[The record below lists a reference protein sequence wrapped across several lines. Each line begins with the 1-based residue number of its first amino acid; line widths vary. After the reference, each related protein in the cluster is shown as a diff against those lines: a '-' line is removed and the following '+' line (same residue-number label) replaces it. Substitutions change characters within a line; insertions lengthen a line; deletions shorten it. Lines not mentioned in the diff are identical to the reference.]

1 MGQSTFT
8 ADGTAPFVFDDNWDN
23 FGNLRPESRR
33 LSATNADGVP
43 VVPLTEEQKFTFDT
57 QGWLCIPGVLDEAD
71 LEEMRAFCYRLKD
84 RPESL
89 PEHQRTPV
97 AGPLEKLLDH
107 PVVVGFC
114 NEFLAYHRL
123 DGDDHY
129 GFRFETSDAPEAQV
143 AVPPRVRRSG
153 QHRPGHA
160 QSVRPGPGLR
170 R

>member
-8 ADGTAPFVFDDNWDN
+8 SDGTAPFVFDDNWDN
-23 FGNLRPESRR
+23 FGNLRPESRQ

-57 QGWLCIPGVLDEAD
+57 HGWLCIPGVLDEAE

-89 PEHQRTPV
+89 PEHERTPI

-129 GFRFETSDAPEAQV
+129 GFRFETSFLFYRGV
-143 AVPPRVRRSG
+143 G
-153 QHRPGHA
+153 QGTFSPHNGNGVWRLPGNFDRA
-160 QSVRPGPGLR
+160 LG
-170 R
+170 